1 MFQMYGV
8 EKENGL
14 EKKLFKT
21 FKKRRR
27 VSSDDEI
34 WVETKRGMHQ
44 QVIVNHVDTWFEGII
59 CTDQQDEEEKVQK
72 PKTKKGIR
80 QTIETITLARLL
92 FTDNFKKPIEKEKSI
107 KQKKKRWLHKVSHV
121 ETM

>member
-44 QVIVNHVDTWFEGII
+44 QVIVNHVDT
-59 CTDQQDEEEKVQK
+59 
-72 PKTKKGIR
+72 
-80 QTIETITLARLL
+80 
-92 FTDNFKKPIEKEKSI
+92 
-107 KQKKKRWLHKVSHV
+107 
-121 ETM
+121 